1 MASTSTHHNQ
11 ARVKRIRLAVALAA
25 CGALGVTST
34 GPVAN
39 AAAKA
44 KKKTKVAAKPAAPT
58 TAAPTVAPPTTPAP
72 EATVAAP
79 AAKPAA
85 APAPKAPAKYTGTF
99 DGSVSFGAAVSLTGS
114 TAAEGKYTKDG
125 YEIAKEYLNN
135 AGGIVLDGKHLKI
148 EIKYYDDASKPDVA
162 GQLVEKLITEDK
174 VNFILGPYGSNPTD
188 TVAGIVEKYKV
199 PMVEANGSA
208 ESIFNRGLKYT
219 FAVLSPAG
227 NYLKG
232 CLDLVKEKDP
242 NAKRVAIVAETDKF
256 ALEVQAGAAAYAKKL
271 GFEVVYNDK
280 YPAKATD
287 ISSNLTAIKALKP
300 DVFLGTGHLQDAIV
314 TIKQAKELGLNAKA
328 WCFSVGPTAPEFR
341 AALRKDADYVLG
353 GAQWTSDLKL
363 VGDAKD
369 PFGTPQ
375 NFDGIVS
382 RKFSGYESTTPY
394 QVAESAAAV
403 MVFQRAIEA
412 AGTLEPTKVR
422 DAIAK
427 TSFDSFYGRV
437 EFDERGIN
445 TTKPMAVA
453 QLNTNGNI
461 YTVFPS
467 LQANRG
473 FQYPAPDWNDR

>member
-1 MASTSTHHNQ
+1 MATTSTRPQ
-11 ARVKRIRLAVALAA
+11 SLGQSRARLGIALAVCAA
-25 CGALGVTST
+25 VGVSST
-34 GPVAN
+34 GHAAN

-44 KKKTKVAAKPAAPT
+44 KKKAKASAVTVAPTTAAPAAAATLAPTTPAPAAAKPAAP
-58 TAAPTVAPPTTPAP
+58 AAL
-72 EATVAAP
+72 
-79 AAKPAA
+79 AKF
-85 APAPKAPAKYTGTF
+85 TGAF
-99 DGSVSFGAAVSLTGS
+99 DGSISFGAAISLTGS

-148 EIKYYDDASKPDVA
+148 DIKYYDDASKPDVA

-219 FAVLSPAG
+219 FAVLSPAS

-242 NAKRVAIVAETDKF
+242 NAKKVAIVAETDKF

-271 GFEVVYNDK
+271 GFDVVYNDK

-328 WCFSVGPTAPEFR
+328 WCFSVGPTAPDFR

-353 GAQWTSDLKL
+353 GAQWTSDLTY
-363 VGDAKD
+363 VGDARD
-369 PFGTPQ
+369 PFKTPQ
-375 NFDGIVS
+375 NFDEIVS

-394 QVAESAAAV
+394 QVAESAVAV

-412 AGTLEPTKVR
+412 AGTLEATKVR

-427 TSFDSFYGRV
+427 TGFDSFYGRV

-467 LQANRG
+467 KQANRG
-473 FQYPAPDWNDR
+473 FQYPAPDWSDR